1 MSYTFIKG
9 KGGQIGKSIF
19 EPELI
24 MECNNILNLAQ
35 EKGVNIILA
44 KDVYASKS
52 FTDQKG
58 ELFEIDKIP
67 NEYQGMD
74 VGPKTLKTFDK
85 LIKSSKTI
93 LWNGPMGVF
102 EFSNYEIGTKA
113 VAQSVASAT
122 EDGAF
127 SLVGGGDSVAALKKF
142 KLFSKVSYIST
153 GGGAMLE
160 SLEGRM
166 LPGIKAL
173 NLPYERN

>member
-1 MSYTFIKG
+1 MVKLI
-9 KGGQIGKSIF
+9 
-19 EPELI
+19 I

-85 LIKSSKTI
+85 LIKSSK
-93 LWNGPMGVF
+93 
-102 EFSNYEIGTKA
+102 
-113 VAQSVASAT
+113 
-122 EDGAF
+122 
-127 SLVGGGDSVAALKKF
+127 
-142 KLFSKVSYIST
+142 
-153 GGGAMLE
+153 
-160 SLEGRM
+160 RM
-166 LPGIKAL
+166 
-173 NLPYERN
+173 

>member
-1 MSYTFIKG
+1 
-9 KGGQIGKSIF
+9 
-19 EPELI
+19 

-52 FTDQKG
+52 FTDEKG
-58 ELFEIDKIP
+58 ELLFEIDKIP

-93 LWNGPMGVF
+93 LWNGCMGVF
-102 EFSNYEIGTKA
+102 EFSNYEHGTKV

-122 EDGAF
+122 ENGAF
-127 SLVGGGDSVAALKKF
+127 SFSWRWGLSGSF
-142 KLFSKVSYIST
+142 KEI
-153 GGGAMLE
+153 
-160 SLEGRM
+160 
-166 LPGIKAL
+166 
-173 NLPYERN
+173 